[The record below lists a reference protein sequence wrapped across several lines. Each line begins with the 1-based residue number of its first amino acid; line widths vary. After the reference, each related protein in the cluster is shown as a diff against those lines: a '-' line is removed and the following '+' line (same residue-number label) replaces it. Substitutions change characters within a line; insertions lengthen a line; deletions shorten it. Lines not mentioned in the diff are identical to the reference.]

1 MDNNSAIQNNELLM
15 NIVLK
20 VHSAKL
26 GVDTVH
32 NGIQSSAFFIIEVL
46 WVRSHTDCYGLLD
59 SKNITPGCLL
69 STKGESEASK
79 TEHLSDLPP
88 SCV

>member
-1 MDNNSAIQNNELLM
+1 M
-15 NIVLK
+15 NTILK

-32 NGIQSSAFFIIEVL
+32 NGIQSSAFFVIEVL
-46 WVRSHTDCYGLLD
+46 PVQSHTDCYGLLG
-59 SKNITPGCLL
+59 SKNVTPGCLL

-79 TEHLSDLPP
+79 TEHLSDLLP